1 MMKEHSVLFYCV
13 KCEQLKTMEQAGL
26 LFRTG
31 YYRAQYPLGCCVH
44 CKLMTM
50 ARTVELGKG

>member
-1 MMKEHSVLFYCV
+1 MEQSVLFYCV
-13 KCEQLKTMEQAGL
+13 KCNQLKTMEQAGV

-44 CKLMTM
+44 CEHLS
-50 ARTVELGKG
+50 RGY